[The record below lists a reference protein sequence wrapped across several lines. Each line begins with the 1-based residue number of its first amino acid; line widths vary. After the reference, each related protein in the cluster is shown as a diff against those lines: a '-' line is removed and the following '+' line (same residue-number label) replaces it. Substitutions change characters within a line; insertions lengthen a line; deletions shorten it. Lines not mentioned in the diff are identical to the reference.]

1 VVFREIGIFTP
12 ALGHDRFAMTRRFF
26 SLLAASVAP
35 LVLSGCLSTQE
46 PAGTA
51 AVTKDPPPTVE
62 AVADPEEPEE
72 SSTIGY
78 HLQTKMGVV
87 DMIEVLKKT
96 SIGQPA
102 LARWRREVAEAEQ
115 RKEQHLTQFYQSK
128 KYNQHWE
135 NPWETARRNAINS
148 IMPTVETVT
157 KIVAEKYGF
166 GIVMTK
172 GNPEM
177 VMTTFY
183 SVDAVD
189 LTDRVIEELNQRF
202 P

>member
-1 VVFREIGIFTP
+1 
-12 ALGHDRFAMTRRFF
+12 MTRLFF
-26 SLLAASVAP
+26 SLLATPVAP
-35 LVLSGCLSTQE
+35 FMLSGCLSTQE

-51 AVTKDPPPTVE
+51 AVTKDPPMVE
-62 AVADPEEPEE
+62 AVADPERKDQN
-72 SSTIGY
+72 STIGY
-78 HLQTKMGVV
+78 ETETKIGVV
-87 DMIEVLKKT
+87 DIMKVLT
-96 SIGQPA
+96 NTLISQPA
-102 LARWRREVAEAEQ
+102 LARWRREADEADRRQ
-115 RKEQHLTQFYQSK
+115 EQHLTQFYQAK
-128 KYNQHWE
+128 QYNQRWE

-148 IMPTVETVT
+148 IMPAVQKAT
-157 KIVAEKYGF
+157 KIVAERYGF